1 MRRFEALT
9 GGEDGGARCF
19 GVSKAFALG
28 IGTLPLGI
36 FGVCTDDCWDILDC
50 GAGVWTTPDCALAL
64 RSFGGVLGSVTSD
77 KYAE

>member
-36 FGVCTDDCWDILDC
+36 FGVCTDDCWDILGC
-50 GAGVWTTPDCALAL
+50 GAGV
-64 RSFGGVLGSVTSD
+64 
-77 KYAE
+77 